1 MADLSHTQQRKD
13 KTMPLLTSPIDGSP
27 MKQIQRYGIE
37 IDVCPTTGGVWLDK
51 GELEKL
57 LAIVR
62 EVVEDEEREERQH
75 RAQPQTASYQAP
87 AQPQQVHYHQ
97 APPQHYQQPYGKP
110 YKYDDDDDYKYHKGY
125 KKSKLKTILDI
136 FD

>member
-1 MADLSHTQQRKD
+1 
-13 KTMPLLTSPIDGSP
+13 MPLLTSPIDGSP

-62 EVVEDEEREERQH
+62 EAVEDEERHEQQY
-75 RAQPQTASYQAP
+75 RAP
-87 AQPQQVHYHQ
+87 QPQQVHVQHT
-97 APPQHYQQPYGKP
+97 PPQQVVYQQQPYGKP
-110 YKYDDDDDYKYHKGY
+110 YKHYDDDDDYKYRSGY